1 MGATSTEGFR
11 SSLSRFDMKNA
22 SDDEDVRNQN
32 GETRH
37 GDINTHHNE
46 NYDLIDISAGAREL
60 EQWEDVTQVM
70 VDDVNT
76 AED

>member
-1 MGATSTEGFR
+1 
-11 SSLSRFDMKNA
+11 MKNA

-37 GDINTHHNE
+37 SDINTHDNE

-76 AED
+76 AEG